1 MKRILVG
8 LMLATM
14 AMLAWALPT
23 VSEVQEQVKQGHYEQ
38 AQTMMK
44 EVVAAKPGSAKA
56 HYLYA
61 ELLAHNGQFAEALT
75 EAQQARTL
83 DPKIGF
89 TDPTKFN
96 AFEHLLQNEARNRQ
110 QAQQRTSSGGAAM
123 VPMAP
128 VREERSSGL
137 PGWVWG
143 AGFAVLAVVLYRRFA
158 NRRPAVGPMGGMPMA
173 AAGQAPYGGAGYG
186 AAPGYGPGYGAP
198 MGGGSGMLGT
208 GIAAA
213 GGFAAGM
220 LADRLMHPGSNTD
233 AGQHHSNLSDNTGG
247 LAPGMFDND
256 ADADALRSRDI
267 DFGSGNDWDSGG
279 GGGLDSGG
287 SSSDDSW

>member
-1 MKRILVG
+1 MKRMLVG

-23 VSEVQEQVKQGHYEQ
+23 VAEVQEQVKQGHYEQ

-61 ELLAHNGQFAEALT
+61 ELLAHNGQFGEALT

-110 QAQQRTSSGGAAM
+110 QAQQRTSSGGAA
-123 VPMAP
+123 VAPMAP

-143 AGFAVLAVVLYRRFA
+143 AGFAVLAVVIYRMVA
-158 NRRPAVGPMGGMPMA
+158 NRRQAVGPMGGVPMA

-186 AAPGYGPGYGAP
+186 PAPGYGPGGPGYGAP

-208 GIAAA
+208 GLAAA

-220 LADRLMHPGSNTD
+220 LADRLMHPGSNND
-233 AGQHHSNLSDNTGG
+233 AGQHHANLSDNQGG
-247 LAPGMFDND
+247 LVPGSFDDGD
-256 ADADALRSRDI
+256 AQALRGRDI

-279 GGGLDSGG
+279 SSDGGG
-287 SSSDDSW
+287 SSNDDW